1 MDQLDGQNPRRLVV
15 AQSRADTLAKLLDSR
30 FRLPGTS
37 VRFGW
42 DAIVSALPLAGDTVM
57 LVIGLYPVLEA
68 VRLRL
73 GAGVVIRMLLNLLV
87 DWLVGLIPI
96 IGIVPDVWY
105 KANVRNAALLSRAIA
120 RRTAQDS

>member
-1 MDQLDGQNPRRLVV
+1 MDQLDGQNTRRLVV

-73 GAGVVIRMLLNLLV
+73 GVGVVIRMLLNLLV

>member
-1 MDQLDGQNPRRLVV
+1 MDQLDGQNTRRLVV
-15 AQSRADTLAKLLDSR
+15 AQSQADTLAKLLDSR

-73 GAGVVIRMLLNLLV
+73 GVGVVIRMLLNLLV

>member
-1 MDQLDGQNPRRLVV
+1 LDQLDGQNPRRLVV